1 MVLAFTEIGTV
12 TPVAQSGND
21 KPRLFRLPKDKALI
35 NRMGFNNDGM
45 DAVAARLRAWKVHLF
60 PKTRPHDHRREY
72 RKEQTNPN
80 EEAWSDYLKCFE
92 ALHDCVDYFVVN
104 VSSPNTP
111 GLRAL
116 QEKDSLRKIF
126 SVLQDKNQRLLKPRP
141 LLLKIAPDL
150 SLEQVD
156 GIIELAL
163 EIGLDGL
170 IISNT
175 SISRDGLITDP
186 EKVRAIGAGGLSGK
200 PIRK

>member
-1 MVLAFTEIGTV
+1 MAWMLW
-12 TPVAQSGND
+12 
-21 KPRLFRLPKDKALI
+21 LP
-35 NRMGFNNDGM
+35 GS
-45 DAVAARLRAWKVHLF
+45 VHGRHTSF

-126 SVLQDKNQRLLKPRP
+126 FRFT
-141 LLLKIAPDL
+141 
-150 SLEQVD
+150 
-156 GIIELAL
+156 G
-163 EIGLDGL
+163 
-170 IISNT
+170 
-175 SISRDGLITDP
+175 
-186 EKVRAIGAGGLSGK
+186 
-200 PIRK
+200 